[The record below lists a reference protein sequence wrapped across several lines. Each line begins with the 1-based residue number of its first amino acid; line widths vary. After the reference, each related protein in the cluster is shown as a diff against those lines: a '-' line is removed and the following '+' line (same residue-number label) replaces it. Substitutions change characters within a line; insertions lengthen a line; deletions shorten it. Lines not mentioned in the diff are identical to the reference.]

1 MLATQVLRVQKRGI
15 SSLGTPKV
23 VPTLSDDED
32 APPPMPVDEDDE
44 DGLNEFLPSDVD
56 PGAQSDASNASA
68 PEKVEVKPTKPVVK
82 KPTKKPKGKKM
93 TRAKWQAA
101 KQKALES
108 KEKKEQKA
116 AEKVVA
122 KLQKSKLSGLASVLT
137 KPQSSSDTDDDGRHT
152 ARVGGDS
159 GSDSDPSADDD
170 PESTN
175 ALQLEVTRR
184 RAALAAATVKGEED
198 KKGLKALK
206 RAARA
211 ARLAAKA
218 TEKRDKRRQQK
229 RKVRGA
235 ASPFSRRPDAV
246 DATLLHAGPREG
258 RGRGR
263 RPEGREGREVA
274 QEEAR
279 RPEESNRGAGAA
291 EAAVARESAR

>member
-32 APPPMPVDEDDE
+32 APPPLPVDEDDE

-56 PGAQSDASNASA
+56 PGAQSDASNAS
-68 PEKVEVKPTKPVVK
+68 EKPVEVKPKPVVK
-82 KPTKKPKGKKM
+82 RAAKKPKGKKM

-184 RAALAAATVKGEED
+184 RAALAAATVKGDED

-218 TEKRDKRRQQK
+218 TEKRDKRRQLK
-229 RKVRGA
+229 KKALEKAAA
-235 ASPFSRRPDAV
+235 ASAPGKPSSA
-246 DATLLHAGPREG
+246 AGLEEPSAQPPPRLPASFG
-258 RGRGR
+258 QHRLDGPSPPR
-263 RPEGREGREVA
+263 
-274 QEEAR
+274 AR
-279 RPEESNRGAGAA
+279 RRMRPHR
-291 EAAVARESAR
+291 RR

>member
-15 SSLGTPKV
+15 NALGTPKV

-32 APPPMPVDEDDE
+32 APPPLPVDEDDE

-68 PEKVEVKPTKPVVK
+68 DKPVEVKPKPVVK
-82 KPTKKPKGKKM
+82 RAAKKPKGKKM

-122 KLQKSKLSGLASVLT
+122 KLQKSKLSGLASVLRQ
-137 KPQSSSDTDDDGRHT
+137 PQSSSDTEDDGRHT

-218 TEKRDKRRQQK
+218 TEKRDKRRQLK

-235 ASPFSRRPDAV
+235 ASLFSRRR
-246 DATLLHAGPREG
+246 DATSPR
-258 RGRGR
+258 RRRRDVAPR
-263 RPEGREGREVA
+263 RPWRRPRPRPPPRRPRRPRDC
-274 QEEAR
+274 AR
-279 RPEESNRGAGAA
+279 RSWPTRKN
-291 EAAVARESAR
+291 